1 VIATL
6 AFRHLLDRKL
16 RSLFLL
22 LGFSLGVGVMIV
34 LLSVGQ
40 AMLDQSRDVS
50 LVGGGEVTVL
60 PQGIDVEAMR
70 SGGIGS
76 MFFGVDRA
84 RFLVR
89 QVFGGARHDDLVRT
103 VSPTVE
109 GKLLYVQRGS
119 HVLPVRVGGEIPSR
133 AASVRSGL
141 NLIAGTW
148 KDSPADSAYL
158 SPSRQQLYDELDR
171 FHVPSV
177 ADSTWGEWHYF
188 NIVPSENEW
197 WYITYLV
204 GGEIPRKQNNA
215 AAAGRWGGQ
224 LLVTHRREDGE
235 YQRFLLREPSQRV
248 RLDTTGADLMVGR
261 SSVTQR
267 SGVYHLTGGA
277 PGPGGTVRIDV
288 ILEPVPNRYF
298 PPVELLSDEFVS
310 GYVVPGLVAHASG
323 TICVAARCRQFH
335 QVPAYHDHNWGVWRD
350 VTWEWGAGRG
360 RRLALLYGGVYGPER
375 NQSETTA
382 VRSPFFLTLVDSMGV
397 KQVLRFNTIR
407 YAGSH
412 ALRGQPGFT
421 APSRFELVATRDQ
434 DSVRL
439 AVEVED
445 ALATPNNA
453 EGFRRAF
460 LQMRGRFTLS
470 GRLLGETVSD
480 SGMGFFETYVPGNAN
495 R

>member
-1 VIATL
+1 MIATL
-6 AFRHLLDRKL
+6 AFRHLLVRKL

-89 QVFGGARHDDLVRT
+89 QVFGGARHDNLVRT

-109 GKLLYVQRGS
+109 SKLLYLQRGGR
-119 HVLPVRVGGEIPSR
+119 VVPVRAGGEIPSR
-133 AASVRSGL
+133 AASVGSGL
-141 NLIAGTW
+141 NLLAGSW

-158 SPSRQQLYDELDR
+158 SPSSQQLYDELDR
-171 FHVPSV
+171 FHIPPV

-204 GGEIPRKQNNA
+204 GGEIPRDQDNA

-224 LLVTHRREDGE
+224 LLVTHRRADGE
-235 YQRFLLREPSQRV
+235 YQRFLLREPSARV
-248 RLDTTGADLMVGR
+248 RLDTARADLIVGG

-267 SGVYHLTGGA
+267 SGVYHLIGGA
-277 PGPGGTVRIDV
+277 PGSGGTVRIDV
-288 ILEPVPNRYF
+288 TLEPMPNRYF

-323 TICVAARCRQFH
+323 TICVAGRCRQFH
-335 QVPAYHDHNWGVWRD
+335 GVPAYHDHNWGVWRD
-350 VTWEWGAGRG
+350 VTWEWGSGQG

-375 NQSETTA
+375 SQSA
-382 VRSPFFLTLVDSMGV
+382 ISSVRSPFFLTLVDSLGV
-397 KQVLRFNTIR
+397 KQVLRFTAVH
-407 YAGSH
+407 YAGSRP
-412 ALRGQPGFT
+412 AGGRPGFT
-421 APSRFELVATRDQ
+421 APSRFDLVATRDQ

-445 ALATPNNA
+445 ALATPSNA

-460 LQMRGRFTLS
+460 LQMRGRFTLG
-470 GRLLGETVSD
+470 GRVLGETVSD
-480 SGMGFFETYVPGNAN
+480 SGAGFFETYVSP

>member
-1 VIATL
+1 
-6 AFRHLLDRKL
+6 
-16 RSLFLL
+16 
-22 LGFSLGVGVMIV
+22 MIV

-70 SGGIGS
+70 TGGIGS

-89 QVFGGARHDDLVRT
+89 QVFGGVRHQDLVRT

-109 GKLLYVQRGS
+109 GKLLYLQRGNR
-119 HVLPVRVGGEIPSR
+119 VLPVRAGGEIPSR
-133 AASVRSGL
+133 AASVGSGM
-141 NLIAGTW
+141 NLIAGSW
-148 KDSPADSAYL
+148 KDLPADSAYL
-158 SPSRQQLYDELDR
+158 APSSQQLYDELDR
-171 FHVPSV
+171 FHIPPL

-188 NIVPSENEW
+188 NIVPSETEW

-204 GGEIPRKQNNA
+204 GGEIPPDQHNP

-224 LLVTHRREDGE
+224 LLVTHRQADGE

-248 RLDTTGADLMVGR
+248 QLDTTRADLMVGG

-267 SGVYHLTGGA
+267 DGVYHLIGGA
-277 PGPGGTVRIDV
+277 SGSAGTVRIDV
-288 ILEPVPNRYF
+288 ILQPASNRYF
-298 PPVELLSDEFVS
+298 PPVELRSDEFVS

-323 TICVAARCRQFH
+323 SICVAGRCRKFH

-350 VTWEWGAGRG
+350 VTWEWGAGQG
-360 RRLALLYGGVYGPER
+360 KRLAVLYGGVYGPER
-375 NQSETTA
+375 NQSEASA
-382 VRSPFFLTLVDSMGV
+382 VRSPFFLTLEDSLGV
-397 KQVLRFNTIR
+397 KQVLRFNTIH
-407 YAGSH
+407 YTGSRP
-412 ALRGQPGFT
+412 ARGRPGFT

-434 DSVRL
+434 DSLRL

-445 ALATPNNA
+445 ALATPSNA

-460 LQMRGRFTLS
+460 LQMRGHFNLR
-470 GRLLGETVSD
+470 GRVLGETVSD
-480 SGMGFFETYVPGNAN
+480 SGAGFFETYVSP